1 MYEMS
6 ELQHLNKTISLEGMG
21 AGQTWGGG
29 GVRGDKRDKKYNKA
43 SGPKANFSH
52 LA

>member
-29 GVRGDKRDKKYNKA
+29 GCGEIKEIKNIIRPQAQKQTF
-43 SGPKANFSH
+43 PT
-52 LA
+52 